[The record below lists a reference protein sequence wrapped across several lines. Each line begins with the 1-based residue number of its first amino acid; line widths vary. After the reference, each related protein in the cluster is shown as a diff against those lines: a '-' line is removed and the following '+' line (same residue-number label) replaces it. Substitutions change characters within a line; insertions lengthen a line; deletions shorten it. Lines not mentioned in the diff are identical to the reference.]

1 MARAPSHLQPEV
13 DGANPLS
20 YPRLVQPVLEKN
32 CVACH
37 KQHADKAPR
46 LDAGLVLHP
55 GRVYMDRSTTYYASY
70 LSLAPKFGFYDYHDT
85 FNTVPGDFGA
95 RAAPLWQ
102 MLSKGH
108 HGVKLTAEEK
118 HRITLWLDCLSQF
131 YGVYEKQGGE
141 AQLRGEVVRPGLE

>member
-1 MARAPSHLQPEV
+1 MRRAPSHLQADV
-13 DGANPLS
+13 DGTNPLS

-37 KQHADKAPR
+37 RERADKAPR
-46 LDAGLVLHP
+46 LDAGLAVRP
-55 GRVYMDRSTTYYASY
+55 GVVYMDRTTTYYASY
-70 LSLAPKFGFYDYHDT
+70 LSLAPTFGFYDYHDT
-85 FNTVPGDFGA
+85 FNTVPGSFGA

-102 MLSKGH
+102 LLSKGH
-108 HGVKLTAEEK
+108 YDVKLTAEEK
-118 HRITLWLDCLSQF
+118 HRIALWLDCLSQF